1 MQKNSISKRGMIIVK
16 KALKI
21 VLILLAIIIV
31 LGIICYAVD
40 YNRVKE
46 QKLPIFCI
54 PMTIYSDGG
63 TMEYWGLGYKVIDFN
78 RLYTDET
85 PDWEK
90 EANSKIC
97 IGSFFMDYHDAYQKA
112 RQGITIEIKNVQFTR
127 TYQVIADLDRTNES
141 GTDQY
146 YVVAQFQQEEPI
158 LIKVN
163 KEYSLEENKNYEFTF
178 EGSITVG
185 ENKKRDNATIF
196 QEFAIKNIVE
206 TDKVGLDQ
214 IQEEPN

>member
-1 MQKNSISKRGMIIVK
+1 MKKGIKIFLIILGV
-16 KALKI
+16 
-21 VLILLAIIIV
+21 III
-31 LGIICYAVD
+31 LGLIFFAVD
-40 YNRVKE
+40 YNRV
-46 QKLPIFCI
+46 QKQEKPIFCI
-54 PMTIYSDGG
+54 KNAISNDGG
-63 TMEYWGLGYKVIDFN
+63 GTEEYFGLGYKVIDFN

-127 TYQVIADLDRTNES
+127 TYQVIADLDRTDNT
-141 GTDQY
+141 GDYQY

-178 EGSITVG
+178 EGSISVG

>member
-1 MQKNSISKRGMIIVK
+1 MIIVK

-40 YNRVKE
+40 YNSVKE

-127 TYQVIADLDRTNES
+127 TYQVIADLDRTDNT
-141 GTDQY
+141 GDYQY

-178 EGSITVG
+178 EGSISVG